1 MNPNSPDTQCH
12 ARRMSR
18 QLGVA
23 GAGVRQ
29 CRQLGIA
36 RGSRGDFGVAVEL
49 RGETGKLGGGLMLT
63 PWIASNFKPPR
74 LNLFGG

>member
-1 MNPNSPDTQCH
+1 M
-12 ARRMSR
+12 
-18 QLGVA
+18 
-23 GAGVRQ
+23 RQ